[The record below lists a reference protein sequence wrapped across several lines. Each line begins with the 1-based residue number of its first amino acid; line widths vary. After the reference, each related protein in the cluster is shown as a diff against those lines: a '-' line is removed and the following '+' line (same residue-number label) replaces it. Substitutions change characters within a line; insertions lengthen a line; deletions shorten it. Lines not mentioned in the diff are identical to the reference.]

1 MIKEVEN
8 RREGALHPFLSVKY
22 HQGGDMFKLLK
33 EEIREALKEIGFENP
48 TPVQELTIPH
58 ALKGEDCLIQAKT
71 GTGKT
76 GAFGLPILNNL
87 KRGERALILAPTR
100 ELAIQIR
107 DNLRDFARKLNLRI
121 FAFYGGTKVVKDL
134 EVLKKPVDVIVG
146 TPGRIRDLIERG
158 ALETQGIRY
167 FVLDEVD
174 LMLDMNFKEDID
186 FIYSHLPEDKQV
198 FFVSATFPEEV
209 RKLSQDYTK
218 NPRYIKAPAKDVR
231 PRIEEKILRVIS
243 VNEKL
248 ELLLELLRELKHKK
262 VIIFVNR
269 KKDTRFL
276 EEVLRREGFEAYALF
291 GDLPQRRREYI
302 LKQFRKGK
310 IKILVATDVASR
322 GLDIQEVEAVV
333 NFHLPEDPKVYLHRI
348 GRTGRMG
355 RKGKAFS
362 FVAPS
367 EKRNLDRIKKLKRK
381 REDNKNV

>member
-1 MIKEVEN
+1 
-8 RREGALHPFLSVKY
+8 
-22 HQGGDMFKLLK
+22 MFKLLK

>member
-1 MIKEVEN
+1 
-8 RREGALHPFLSVKY
+8 
-22 HQGGDMFKLLK
+22 MFKLLK
-33 EEIREALKEIGFENP
+33 EEIKEALKEIGFQNP
-48 TPVQELTIPH
+48 TPVQELTIPY
-58 ALKGEDCLIQAKT
+58 ALKGKDCLIQAKT

-76 GAFGLPILNNL
+76 GAFGLPILNNI
-87 KRGERALILAPTR
+87 KRGEKALILAPTR

-121 FAFYGGTKVVKDL
+121 FAFYGGTKVAKDL
-134 EVLKKPVDVIVG
+134 ETLKKPIDVIVG

-158 ALETQGIRY
+158 ALETSGIKY

-186 FIYSHLPEDKQV
+186 FIHSKLAEDIQV

-209 RKLSQDYTK
+209 RKLSENYTR
-218 NPRYIKAPAKDVR
+218 NPQYIKAPSKEVE
-231 PRIEEKILRVIS
+231 PKIEEKILRVYS
-243 VNEKL
+243 VREKL
-248 ELLLELLRELKHKK
+248 ELLQELLRELKDKK

-269 KKDTRFL
+269 KKDTRLL
-276 EEVLRREGFEAYALF
+276 EDVLRKEGFEARALF

-302 LKQFRKGK
+302 LKQFRRGQ
-310 IKILVATDVASR
+310 IKILVATDVAAR

-333 NFHLPEDPKVYLHRI
+333 NFHLPENPKVYLHRI

-355 RKGKAFS
+355 KRGKAFN
-362 FVAPS
+362 FVAPG
-367 EKRNLDRIKKLKRK
+367 EKKSLDRIKRLRRK

>member
-1 MIKEVEN
+1 MFTLLRKEI
-8 RREGALHPFLSVKY
+8 
-22 HQGGDMFKLLK
+22 QD
-33 EEIREALKEIGFENP
+33 ALKGLGFEKP
-48 TPVQELTIPH
+48 TPVQKLTIPC
-58 ALKGEDCLIQAKT
+58 ALEGKDCLIQAKT

-76 GAFGLPILNNL
+76 GAFGLPILNSL
-87 KRGERALILAPTR
+87 KRGEKALILAPTR

-107 DNLRDFARKLNLRI
+107 DNLRDFARNLNLRI
-121 FAFYGGTKVVKDL
+121 LAFYGGTKVVKDL
-134 EVLKKPVDVIVG
+134 EALKRPVDVIVG

-158 ALETQGIRY
+158 ALETKDIRY

-186 FIYSHLPEDKQV
+186 FIYSRIPENKQV

-209 RKLSQDYTK
+209 RKLSREYTK
-218 NPRYIKAPAKDVR
+218 SPQYIKAPAKEVK
-231 PRIEEKILRVIS
+231 PQIEERILKVYS
-243 VNEKL
+243 VREKL
-248 ELLLELLRELKHKK
+248 ELLVELLNELEDKK
-262 VIIFVNR
+262 AIIFVNR

-276 EEVLRREGFEAYALF
+276 EEVLRREGFEARALF

-302 LKQFRKGK
+302 LKQFRRGE

-355 RKGKAFS
+355 KQGKAFS
-362 FVAPS
+362 FVTPG
-367 EKRNLDRIKKLKRK
+367 ERRNLDRIKRLRK
-381 REDNKNV
+381 KGEDNKNV